1 RLWLL
6 ASNPAE
12 VVGIDLSDPGNQRH
26 IRLNADHST
35 DLAVGAG
42 YLWVTLSDAD
52 RLSRITLDGGART
65 DYPTGST
72 LTRINVR
79 TGRAAKKEI
88 PVPLNPYDV
97 AAYDDAIWV
106 TSLSTGKVT

>member
-1 RLWLL
+1 M
-6 ASNPAE
+6 
-12 VVGIDLSDPGNQRH
+12 
-26 IRLNADHST
+26 
-35 DLAVGAG
+35 
-42 YLWVTLSDAD
+42 TLSDAD
-52 RLSRITLDGGART
+52 RLSRITLDGGARADFPT
-65 DYPTGST
+65 GRGPAGIAVRKGTVWVANQTGST

-106 TSLSTGKVT
+106 TSLSTGKVTRITGLDG